1 MKTNSFISIVFLLL
15 FAISSNAGLID
26 IIKSYKDNIVNAIT
40 EENVK

>member
-26 IIKSYKDNIVNAIT
+26 KLISYKDNIINVFS